1 MARMGRF
8 DISGLRELERQLQQT
23 DDLVDAFC
31 RECANELAARLLRKV
46 KKRTPVGDYSDTWEL
61 EDDGENKFLVES
73 ARQGGELR
81 RAWSCGTVQ
90 HVQGNYVVEVINT
103 KAYASYVEFGHRQ
116 TPGRYVPAIN
126 KKLKNAW
133 SPGQF
138 MLTISENE
146 IKQIAP
152 ALLEQKIQR
161 FLGGCLR

>member
-1 MARMGRF
+1 MSTGRF
-8 DISGLRELERQLQQT
+8 DIRGLRQLQRQLQQT

-31 RECANELAARLLRKV
+31 KECATELAARLLRKV

-81 RAWSCGTVQ
+81 RSWSCGTVQ
-90 HVQGNYVVEVINT
+90 QFGRTYVVEVINS
-103 KAYASYVEFGHRQ
+103 KMYASYVEFGHRQ

-126 KKLKNAW
+126 KKLKRAW
-133 SPGQF
+133 APGRF

-146 IKQIAP
+146 LKIMAP

-161 FLGGCLR
+161 FLGGCFR